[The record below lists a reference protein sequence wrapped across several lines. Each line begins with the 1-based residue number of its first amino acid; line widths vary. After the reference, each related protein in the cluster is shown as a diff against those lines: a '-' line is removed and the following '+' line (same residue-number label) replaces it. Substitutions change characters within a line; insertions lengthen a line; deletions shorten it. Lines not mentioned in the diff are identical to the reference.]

1 MKEKVSK
8 FQIPTTRSNLETL
21 QPCNPALLPWSVV
34 SAAGADLEIFFHGS
48 AFDGGVGSIGIEVG
62 GRVGNLVLAAEFA
75 FHGGAGGAEA
85 FPLLREESA
94 GARCRNVGFRD
105 VVP

>member
-48 AFDGGVGSIGIEVG
+48 DFDGAVASIGIEVG
-62 GRVGNLVLAAEFA
+62 GLVGNVVLAAQFV
-75 FHGGAGGAEA
+75 FNGGEGVRYVFYHLRAERA
-85 FPLLREESA
+85 AS
-94 GARCRNVGFRD
+94 GCGS
-105 VVP
+105 